1 MTEIL
6 EIKEAVERDLM
17 AIPGVAGVGAAKS
30 SPEKIRVYVEK
41 MVPEVM
47 AKIPET
53 IGGFDVEVIESGKFV
68 AMEATAGPAVEPVYR
83 PLLARTDRW
92 RPAPGG
98 VSIAHKSV
106 TAGTLGTRVFDAA
119 TGEILILSNN
129 HVLADCDS
137 IQNERAREGDSIL
150 QPGPYDGGADPADRL
165 ATLHRWVKM
174 DEVGDNIVDCALG
187 LPLNADDVAD
197 DILEIGIVTEMVEAE
212 VDMSVKKTGR
222 TTGLNTGTILD
233 TNATV
238 RVGYRYFVATCKNQI
253 ITTWMASGGDS
264 GSLLCDENDR
274 AVGLLFAGSA
284 TLTVHNKITNVA
296 GELGIEFAPAAPPPP
311 PPPPAMA
318 GLPLILIGGIV
329 TGSIFGWLLGAD

>member
-6 EIKEAVERDLM
+6 NIKQAVEDSILK
-17 AIPGVAGVGAAKS
+17 IPGVAGIGITRG
-30 SPEKIRVYVEK
+30 SPERIRVYVEK
-41 MVPEVM
+41 VVPEVL

-68 AMEATAGPAVEPVYR
+68 ALEAIVEPAVEPVYR

-92 RPAPGG
+92 RPSPGG
-98 VSIAHKSV
+98 VSIGHFNV
-106 TAGTLGTRVFDAA
+106 TAGTLSTRVFDAT

-129 HVLADCDS
+129 HVLANCDS
-137 IQNERAREGDSIL
+137 IQNERAREGDSLL
-150 QPGPYDGGADPADRL
+150 QPGSYDGGTDPADRL
-165 ATLHRWVKM
+165 ATLHRWIKI
-174 DEVGDNIVDCALG
+174 DEPGENIVDCALG

-197 DILEIGIVTEMVEAE
+197 DILEIGVVTEMVEAE
-212 VDMSVKKTGR
+212 VDMSVKKSGR

-238 RVGYRYFVATCKNQI
+238 RVGYRYFVTTCKDQI
-253 ITTWMASGGDS
+253 ITSWMAAGGDS

-274 AVGLLFAGSA
+274 AVGLLFAGSS

-296 GELGIEFAPAAPPPP
+296 RELGIEFAPPPP
-311 PPPPAMA
+311 PPPPVLA
-318 GLPLILIGGIV
+318 GLPLIMVGGIV
-329 TGSIFGWLLGAD
+329 TGSIFGWLLGVD